1 MELTLRA
8 LEAPP
13 MDERRVE
20 VVERKGIGHPDSLCD
35 AVAEALSLAYSRHAL
50 ARFGAIPH
58 HNVDKALLRAGRTA
72 PRFGGGEVIE
82 PMEITIAGRAT
93 LHVGSET
100 LPIEALA
107 QESAARAL
115 EARLPGFDVVRHA
128 RVHCR
133 VGPGAVELVDLF
145 GRGAERPLANDTSI
159 GCGHAPLSELERIV
173 SEVERAISGAAGR
186 ALPGAGTDV
195 KVMGLRVEDRIS
207 LQVACAGRA
216 PALADAAAYR
226 AMREAVARRASD
238 VARGLTRR
246 SVDVHVNSADDDT
259 RDVYYLTVT
268 GTSAE
273 MGDDGQAGRGNR
285 ANGLITPGRPMTLES
300 VAGKNPTT
308 HVGKL
313 YNLTAGLL
321 AHALVTE
328 IAAVQEA
335 ECLLV
340 SRVGHPIDDPPLVD
354 VRLRCAPGA
363 GAGTERQAEALARRE
378 VAAIPGLWRELLEGR
393 VALDR
398 WPLRVA

>member
-1 MELTLRA
+1 VELTLRS

-35 AVAEALSLAYSRHAL
+35 AVAEGLSLAYSRHAL

-58 HNVDKALLRAGRTA
+58 HNVDKALLRAGRAA

-82 PMEITIAGRAT
+82 PMEITLAGRAT
-93 LHVGSET
+93 LQVGSET
-100 LPIEALA
+100 LPLEELA

-115 EARLPGFDVVRHA
+115 AARLPGFDLARHA

-145 GRGAERPLANDTSI
+145 GRGRERPLANDTSL
-159 GCGHAPLSELERIV
+159 GCGHAPLSELEAIV
-173 SEVERAISGAAGR
+173 SAVERAISGAAGG

-195 KVMGLRVEDRIS
+195 KVMGLRVEDRIT
-207 LQVACAGRA
+207 LQVACAGRS
-216 PALADAAAYR
+216 PLLADPAAYR
-226 AMREAVARRASD
+226 AMREGVAERARE
-238 VARGLTRR
+238 VAWALTQR
-246 SVDVHVNSADDDT
+246 SVEVHVNSADDDA

-285 ANGLITPGRPMTLES
+285 ANGLITPGRAMTLES

-321 AHALVTE
+321 AQALVTE
-328 IAAVQEA
+328 IEAVREA

-340 SRVGHPIDDPPLVD
+340 SRVGHPIDDPPLMD
-354 VRLRCAPGA
+354 VRLRAVPGA
-363 GAGTERQAEALARRE
+363 DDAVARQVEAVTRRE

-393 VALDR
+393 VVLDR
-398 WPLRVA
+398 WPLRGA